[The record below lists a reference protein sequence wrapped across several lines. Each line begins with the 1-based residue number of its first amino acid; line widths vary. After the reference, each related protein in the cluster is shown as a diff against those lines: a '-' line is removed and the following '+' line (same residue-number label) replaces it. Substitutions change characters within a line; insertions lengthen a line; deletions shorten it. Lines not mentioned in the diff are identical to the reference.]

1 VAGAAICTTEHRR
14 ADPSVPLGEHP
25 SIPYSHHDRA
35 IERGAA
41 RLDSTTTPSIGH
53 LPGQGLYGL
62 SAYRCAS
69 SWRLVTFGMTELFS
83 KDGDD
88 LEVSGWGYELT
99 MLVPR
104 DAEQP
109 PPWSLRLLERLA
121 DYVFTSGSPFAEG
134 HRMNPGGPI
143 TGQPDT
149 RLQAVAFAAD
159 PQLPSISS
167 AFGAARFLTVVG
179 ITADE
184 LERMKATTTATVLHE
199 LAARLPM
206 LVTDPTR

>member
-1 VAGAAICTTEHRR
+1 MRV
-14 ADPSVPLGEHP
+14 L
-25 SIPYSHHDRA
+25 
-35 IERGAA
+35 
-41 RLDSTTTPSIGH
+41 
-53 LPGQGLYGL
+53 
-62 SAYRCAS
+62 
-69 SWRLVTFGMTELFS
+69 
-83 KDGDD
+83 
-88 LEVSGWGYELT
+88 
-99 MLVPR
+99 R

-121 DYVFTSGSPFAEG
+121 DYVFISGSPFAEG

-149 RLQAVAFAAD
+149 RLQAVALAAD

-199 LAARLPM
+199 LAARI
-206 LVTDPTR
+206 TDAGNRFDALDQDLGKCARGRGVFLALG